1 MLFRSIVLTAI
12 ALLSSKA
19 YSTCVHDPP
28 GTPCT
33 WGPDDNW
40 QYFSG
45 HCKYGN
51 CQRDP

>member
-12 ALLSSKA
+12 ALLASNGCA
-19 YSTCVHDPP
+19 TCVHDPV
-28 GTPCT
+28 GSVCD

-40 QYFSG
+40 EYFPG
-45 HCKYGN
+45 HCRDGN